1 MHGQR
6 GCFGT
11 YKGTEVSFWCIK
23 RGRDVV
29 LVQDISEGSFWYI
42 EHVYSIARF
51 KHKVAKYE
59 EQDKIGL
66 VLE

>member
-23 RGRDVV
+23 RGRGVV
-29 LVQDISEGSFWYI
+29 LVQDISKGSFWYI
-42 EHVYSIARF
+42 VHVYSIA
-51 KHKVAKYE
+51 
-59 EQDKIGL
+59 
-66 VLE
+66 